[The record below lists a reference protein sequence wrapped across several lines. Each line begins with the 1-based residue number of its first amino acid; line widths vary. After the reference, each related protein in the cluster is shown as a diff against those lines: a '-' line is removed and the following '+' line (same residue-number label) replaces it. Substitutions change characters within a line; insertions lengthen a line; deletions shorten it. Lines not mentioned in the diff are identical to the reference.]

1 MRTTLALIVVAALA
15 GASAVGRCQ
24 TAPTP
29 AFTPVSAPAPVT
41 LTLAQAEKIA
51 LQQNPHVQIARLI
64 ALAEGQ
70 VRREARA
77 ANLPTLTGDLTAV
90 DSHDGSRIT
99 AGGLNNPIVYQRAA
113 GGVSLSQLMT
123 DFGRTRALI
132 NSADFSARAAA
143 SNQSASREDV
153 LLAVDDA
160 FYHALASQAILSV
173 ARQTVTTRQATA
185 DQVRALTDAK
195 LRSELDLSFANVDLQ
210 QAKLLLLNATNDNQ
224 ESQAALNALLGEEL
238 PVVYTLVDETPAAP
252 APAPEDAAPLL
263 QLAFQSRPDLASLN
277 LQASAAERFSQAE
290 RDLVRPTISAL
301 GVAGDTPVRAD
312 QITMS
317 WYGAAGVNV
326 SIPIFNGSLFSARAN
341 EAKFRA
347 QAANQ
352 SVQQLRQTIARDV
365 TDTVL
370 EAQSGFQ
377 RIDVSRQ
384 LLEQA
389 DSAFDLA
396 QTRYKLGLSS
406 IVELSQA
413 QLAQTQAQIAYASAR
428 CAYQQTLAILRFQT
442 GQ

>member
-1 MRTTLALIVVAALA
+1 MRTTLALIVVATVA
-15 GASAVGRCQ
+15 GAATVGRCQ
-24 TAPTP
+24 SAPSR
-29 AFTPVSAPAPVT
+29 APVSAPTT
-41 LTLAQAEKIA
+41 LTLVQAEKIA
-51 LQQNPHVQIARLI
+51 LQQNPHVRIARLI

-90 DSHDGSRIT
+90 DSHEGSRIT

-113 GGVSLSQLMT
+113 GGVTLSQLMT
-123 DFGRTRALI
+123 DFGRTRALVS
-132 NSADFSARAAA
+132 SADFSARAAA
-143 SNQSASREDV
+143 SNESASREDV
-153 LLAVDDA
+153 LLAVDEA

-173 ARQTVTTRQATA
+173 AQQTVAARQATA
-185 DQVRALTDAK
+185 DQVRALTEAK

-210 QAKLLLLNATNDNQ
+210 QANLLLLNASNDNQ
-224 ESQAALNALLGEEL
+224 ESQAALNAILGGEL
-238 PVVYTLVDETPAAP
+238 PVVYTLIDETPAAP

-277 LQASAAERFSQAE
+277 LQASAAERFSLAE

-312 QITMS
+312 QITTS

-347 QAANQ
+347 QAADQ

-384 LLEQA
+384 LLEQTN
-389 DSAFDLA
+389 SAFDLA

-428 CAYQQTLAILRFQT
+428 YAYQQTLAELRFQT

>member
-1 MRTTLALIVVAALA
+1 
-15 GASAVGRCQ
+15 
-24 TAPTP
+24 
-29 AFTPVSAPAPVT
+29 VT
-41 LTLAQAEKIA
+41 LTLALAEKIA
-51 LQQNPHVQIARLI
+51 VQQNPHVQIARLI

-99 AGGLNNPIVYQRAA
+99 AGGLNNPSVYQRAA
-113 GGVSLSQLMT
+113 GGVALSQLMT
-123 DFGRTRALI
+123 DFGRTHALI
-132 NSADFSARAAA
+132 DSADFSARAAA
-143 SNQSASREDV
+143 SNQNASREDV
-153 LLAVDDA
+153 LLAVDEA

-173 ARQTVTTRQATA
+173 ARQTVTTRQATT
-185 DQVRALTDAK
+185 DQISALTEAK
-195 LRSELDLSFANVDLQ
+195 LRSDLDLSFASVDLQ
-210 QAKLLLLNATNDNQ
+210 QAKLLLLSATNDNQ
-224 ESQAALNALLGEEL
+224 ESQAALNAILGEEL
-238 PVVYTLVDETPAAP
+238 PAVYTLVDETPAAP
-252 APAPEDAAPLL
+252 APAPEGAEPLI

-312 QITMS
+312 QITTS

-347 QAANQ
+347 QAADQ
-352 SVQQLRQTIARDV
+352 SVQQLRQTIVRDV
-365 TDTVL
+365 TDTLL

-389 DSAFDLA
+389 NLAFDLA

-428 CAYQQTLAILRFQT
+428 YAYQQTLAELRFQT

>member
-1 MRTTLALIVVAALA
+1 
-15 GASAVGRCQ
+15 
-24 TAPTP
+24 
-29 AFTPVSAPAPVT
+29 

-51 LQQNPHVQIARLI
+51 LQKNPHVQIARLI

-77 ANLPTLTGDLTAV
+77 ADLPTLTGDLTAV

-99 AGGLNNPIVYQRAA
+99 AGSLNNPIVYQRAA

-123 DFGRTRALI
+123 DFGRTHALI

-143 SNQSASREDV
+143 SNESASREDV

-173 ARQTVTTRQATA
+173 ALQTVAARQATA
-185 DQVRALTDAK
+185 DQVRALTEAK

-224 ESQAALNALLGEEL
+224 ESQAALNAILGDEL
-238 PVVYTLVDETPAAP
+238 PAVYTLADETPAAP

-277 LQASAAERFSQAE
+277 LRASAAQRFSQAE

-312 QITMS
+312 QITTS

-347 QAANQ
+347 QAADQ

-389 DSAFDLA
+389 NSAFDLA

-428 CAYQQTLAILRFQT
+428 YAYQQTLAELRFQT

>member
-1 MRTTLALIVVAALA
+1 MRTTLALIVVATVA
-15 GASAVGRCQ
+15 GAATVGRCQ
-24 TAPTP
+24 SAPSR
-29 AFTPVSAPAPVT
+29 APVSAPTT
-41 LTLAQAEKIA
+41 LTLVQAEKIA
-51 LQQNPHVQIARLI
+51 LQQNPHVRIARLI

-90 DSHDGSRIT
+90 DSHEGSRIT

-113 GGVSLSQLMT
+113 GGVTLSQLMT
-123 DFGRTRALI
+123 DFGRTRALVS
-132 NSADFSARAAA
+132 SADFSARAAA
-143 SNQSASREDV
+143 SNESASREDV
-153 LLAVDDA
+153 LLAVDEA

-173 ARQTVTTRQATA
+173 AQQTVAARQATA
-185 DQVRALTDAK
+185 DQVRALTEAK

-210 QAKLLLLNATNDNQ
+210 QANLLLLNASNDNQ
-224 ESQAALNALLGEEL
+224 ESQAALNAILGGEL
-238 PVVYTLVDETPAAP
+238 PVVYTLIDETPAAP

-277 LQASAAERFSQAE
+277 LQASAAERFSLAE

-312 QITMS
+312 QITTS

-347 QAANQ
+347 QAADQ

-384 LLEQA
+384 LLEQTN
-389 DSAFDLA
+389 SAFDLA

-428 CAYQQTLAILRFQT
+428 YAYQQTLAALRFQT

>member
-1 MRTTLALIVVAALA
+1 MRREFALIALA
-15 GASAVGRCQ
+15 TIAGAVLVGRCQ
-24 TAPTP
+24 STPTPTP
-29 AFTPVSAPAPVT
+29 APTPAPVT
-41 LTLAQAEKIA
+41 LTLEQAEKIA

-90 DSHDGSRIT
+90 DTHEGDRIT
-99 AGGLNNPIVYQRAA
+99 AGALNNPSVYQRAA
-113 GGVSLSQLMT
+113 GGVTLSQLMT
-123 DFGRTRALI
+123 DFGRTHALI
-132 NSADFSARAAA
+132 ASANFSARAAA
-143 SNQSASREDV
+143 SNQTASREDV
-153 LLAVDDA
+153 LLAVDEA
-160 FYHALASQAILSV
+160 FYHALASQAILLV
-173 ARQTVTTRQATA
+173 AQQTVVARQATA
-185 DQVRALTDAK
+185 DQVRALTEAK

-210 QAKLLLLNATNDNQ
+210 QAKLLLLNATNDHQ
-224 ESQAALNALLGEEL
+224 ESQAALNAILGEEL
-238 PVVYTLVDETPAAP
+238 PAVYTLVDETPAAP

-290 RDLVRPTISAL
+290 RDLARPTISAV
-301 GVAGDTPVRAD
+301 GVAGDAPVRAD
-312 QITMS
+312 QITTP

-326 SIPIFNGSLFSARAN
+326 SVPIFNGSLFSARAN

-347 QAANQ
+347 QAADQ

-389 DSAFDLA
+389 NSAFDLA

-428 CAYQQTLAILRFQT
+428 YAYLQTLAELRFQT

>member
-1 MRTTLALIVVAALA
+1 
-15 GASAVGRCQ
+15 
-24 TAPTP
+24 
-29 AFTPVSAPAPVT
+29 VT

-51 LQQNPHVQIARLI
+51 VQQNPHMQIARLI

-77 ANLPTLTGDLTAV
+77 ADLPTLTGNLTAV
-90 DSHDGSRIT
+90 DTHEGDRIT
-99 AGGLNNPIVYQRAA
+99 AGALNNPSVYQRAA
-113 GGVSLSQLMT
+113 GGVELSQLMT
-123 DFGRTRALI
+123 DFGRTHALI

-153 LLAVDDA
+153 LLAVDEA
-160 FYHALASQAILSV
+160 FYHALASQAILLV
-173 ARQTVTTRQATA
+173 AQQTVTTRQETA
-185 DQVRALTDAK
+185 DQVRALTEAK

-224 ESQAALNALLGEEL
+224 ESQAALNTILGEEL
-238 PVVYTLVDETPAAP
+238 PAVYTLVDETPAAP
-252 APAPEDAAPLL
+252 APAPEDATPLL
-263 QLAFQSRPDLASLN
+263 QLAFQSRPDLAALN
-277 LQASAAERFSQAE
+277 LQASAAKEFSQAE

-301 GVAGDTPVRAD
+301 GVAGDAPVRAD
-312 QITMS
+312 QITTP

-326 SIPIFNGSLFSARAN
+326 SIPIFNGFLFSARAN
-341 EAKFRA
+341 EAKLRA
-347 QAANQ
+347 QAADQ

-389 DSAFDLA
+389 NSAFDLA

-413 QLAQTQAQIAYASAR
+413 QLAQTQAQIAYAGAR
-428 CAYQQTLAILRFQT
+428 YAYQQTLAALRFQT

>member
-1 MRTTLALIVVAALA
+1 MKITLALIVVAALA
-15 GASAVGRCQ
+15 GASAFGRCQ
-24 TAPTP
+24 TAPAP
-29 AFTPVSAPAPVT
+29 APTPAPVT

-51 LQQNPHVQIARLI
+51 VQQNPHMQIARLI

-77 ANLPTLTGDLTAV
+77 ADLPTLTGNLTAV
-90 DSHDGSRIT
+90 DTHEGDRIT
-99 AGGLNNPIVYQRAA
+99 AGALNNPSVYQRAA
-113 GGVSLSQLMT
+113 GGVELSQLMT
-123 DFGRTRALI
+123 DFGRTHALI

-153 LLAVDDA
+153 LLAVDEA
-160 FYHALASQAILSV
+160 FYHALASQAILLV
-173 ARQTVTTRQATA
+173 AQQTVTTRQETA
-185 DQVRALTDAK
+185 DQVRALTEAK

-224 ESQAALNALLGEEL
+224 ESQAALNTILGEEL
-238 PVVYTLVDETPAAP
+238 PAVYTLVDETPAAP
-252 APAPEDAAPLL
+252 APAPEDATPLL
-263 QLAFQSRPDLASLN
+263 QLAFQSRPDLAALN
-277 LQASAAERFSQAE
+277 LQASAAKEFSQAE

-301 GVAGDTPVRAD
+301 GVAGDAPVRAD
-312 QITMS
+312 QITTP

-326 SIPIFNGSLFSARAN
+326 SIPIFNGFLFSARAN
-341 EAKFRA
+341 EAKLRA
-347 QAANQ
+347 QAADQ
-352 SVQQLRQTIARDV
+352 SVQQLRQTIAHDV

-389 DSAFDLA
+389 NSAFDLA

-413 QLAQTQAQIAYASAR
+413 QLAQTQAQIAYAGAR
-428 CAYQQTLAILRFQT
+428 YAYQQTLAALRFQT

>member
-1 MRTTLALIVVAALA
+1 M
-15 GASAVGRCQ
+15 
-24 TAPTP
+24 
-29 AFTPVSAPAPVT
+29 T

-99 AGGLNNPIVYQRAA
+99 AGGLNNPVVYQRAA
-113 GGVSLSQLMT
+113 GGVTLSQLMT
-123 DFGRTRALI
+123 DFGRTHALVS
-132 NSADFSARAAA
+132 SADFSARAAA
-143 SNQSASREDV
+143 SNESASREDV
-153 LLAVDDA
+153 LLAVDEA
-160 FYHALASQAILSV
+160 FYHALASQAILLV
-173 ARQTVTTRQATA
+173 AQQTVAARQATA
-185 DQVRALTDAK
+185 DQVRALTEAK

-224 ESQAALNALLGEEL
+224 ESQAALNAILGEEL
-238 PVVYTLVDETPAAP
+238 PAVYTLVDETPAAP

-290 RDLVRPTISAL
+290 HDLVRPTISAL

-312 QITMS
+312 QITTS

-347 QAANQ
+347 QAADQ

-389 DSAFDLA
+389 NSAFDLA

-428 CAYQQTLAILRFQT
+428 YAYQQTLAELRFQT

>member
-1 MRTTLALIVVAALA
+1 
-15 GASAVGRCQ
+15 
-24 TAPTP
+24 
-29 AFTPVSAPAPVT
+29 VT

>member
-1 MRTTLALIVVAALA
+1 
-15 GASAVGRCQ
+15 
-24 TAPTP
+24 
-29 AFTPVSAPAPVT
+29 VT

-51 LQQNPHVQIARLI
+51 LQQNLHVQIARLI

-99 AGGLNNPIVYQRAA
+99 AGGLNNPVVYQRAA
-113 GGVSLSQLMT
+113 GGVSLTQLMT
-123 DFGRTRALI
+123 DFGRTHALI

-143 SNQSASREDV
+143 SNEIASREDV

-173 ARQTVTTRQATA
+173 ARQTITTRQETA
-185 DQVRALTDAK
+185 DQIRALTEAK
-195 LRSELDLSFANVDLQ
+195 LRSELDLSFANVNLQ
-210 QAKLLLLNATNDNQ
+210 QAKLLLLSATNDNQ
-224 ESQAALNALLGEEL
+224 ESQAALNAILGEEL
-238 PVVYTLVDETPAAP
+238 PTVYTLVDETPAAP
-252 APAPEDAAPLL
+252 APAPENAAPLL
-263 QLAFQSRPDLASLN
+263 QLAFQSRPDLASLH
-277 LQASAAERFSQAE
+277 LQASAAKEFSQAE

-301 GVAGDTPVRAD
+301 GVAGDAPVRAD
-312 QITMS
+312 QITTP

-326 SIPIFNGSLFSARAN
+326 SIPIFNGFLFSARAN
-341 EAKFRA
+341 EAKLRA
-347 QAANQ
+347 QAADQ

-389 DSAFDLA
+389 NSAFDLA

-428 CAYQQTLAILRFQT
+428 YTYQQTLAALRFQT

>member
-1 MRTTLALIVVAALA
+1 
-15 GASAVGRCQ
+15 
-24 TAPTP
+24 
-29 AFTPVSAPAPVT
+29 

-51 LQQNPHVQIARLI
+51 LQKNPHVQIARLI

-77 ANLPTLTGDLTAV
+77 ADLPTLTGDLTAV

-99 AGGLNNPIVYQRAA
+99 AGSLNNPIVYQRAA

-123 DFGRTRALI
+123 DFGRTHALI

-143 SNQSASREDV
+143 SNESASREDV

-173 ARQTVTTRQATA
+173 ALQTVAARQATA
-185 DQVRALTDAK
+185 DQVRALTEAK

-224 ESQAALNALLGEEL
+224 ESQAALNAILGDEL
-238 PVVYTLVDETPAAP
+238 PAVYTLADETPAAP

-277 LQASAAERFSQAE
+277 LRASAAQRFSQAE

-312 QITMS
+312 QITTS

-347 QAANQ
+347 QAADQ

-389 DSAFDLA
+389 NSAFDLA

-428 CAYQQTLAILRFQT
+428 YAYQQTLAALRFQT

>member
-1 MRTTLALIVVAALA
+1 MA
-15 GASAVGRCQ
+15 Q
-24 TAPTP
+24 T
-29 AFTPVSAPAPVT
+29 PVT

-70 VRREARA
+70 VGREARA
-77 ANLPTLTGDLTAV
+77 ADLPALTGYLTAV

-99 AGGLNNPIVYQRAA
+99 AGGLNNPVVYQRAA
-113 GGVSLSQLMT
+113 GGVTLSQLMT
-123 DFGRTRALI
+123 DFGRTHALI
-132 NSADFSARAAA
+132 NSADFSARAAT
-143 SNQSASREDV
+143 SNESASREDV

-173 ARQTVTTRQATA
+173 ALQTVAARQATA
-185 DQVRALTDAK
+185 DQVRALTEAK

-224 ESQAALNALLGEEL
+224 ESQAALNAILGEEL
-238 PVVYTLVDETPAAP
+238 PAVYTLVDETPAAP
-252 APAPEDAAPLL
+252 APAPEDAVPLL

-301 GVAGDTPVRAD
+301 GVAGGTPVRAD
-312 QITMS
+312 QITTS

-326 SIPIFNGSLFSARAN
+326 SIPIFNGSLFSARAS

-347 QAANQ
+347 QAAGQ

-389 DSAFDLA
+389 NSAFDLA

-428 CAYQQTLAILRFQT
+428 YAYQQTLAELRFQT

>member
-1 MRTTLALIVVAALA
+1 MRTALALIAVATVA
-15 GASAVGRCQ
+15 GAAVVGRCQ
-24 TAPTP
+24 TAQAP
-29 AFTPVSAPAPVT
+29 ASAPAPVT

-51 LQQNPHVQIARLI
+51 VQQNPHVQIARLI

-99 AGGLNNPIVYQRAA
+99 AGGLNNPVVYQRAA

-123 DFGRTRALI
+123 DFGRTHALVS
-132 NSADFSARAAA
+132 SADFSARAAA
-143 SNQSASREDV
+143 SNESASREDV
-153 LLAVDDA
+153 LLAVDEA
-160 FYHALASQAILSV
+160 FYHALASQAILLV
-173 ARQTVTTRQATA
+173 AQQTVTARQATA

-195 LRSELDLSFANVDLQ
+195 LRSDLDLSFANVDLQ

-224 ESQAALNALLGEEL
+224 ESQAALNAILGEEL
-238 PVVYTLVDETPAAP
+238 PAVYTLVDETPAAP

-277 LQASAAERFSQAE
+277 LQASAAEKFSQAE
-290 RDLVRPTISAL
+290 HDLVRPTISAL
-301 GVAGDTPVRAD
+301 GVAGDAPVRAD
-312 QITMS
+312 QITTP

-352 SVQQLRQTIARDV
+352 SVQQLRQAIARDV

-384 LLEQA
+384 LMQQA
-389 DSAFDLA
+389 NSAFDLA

-413 QLAQTQAQIAYASAR
+413 QLAQTQSQIAYASAR
-428 CAYQQTLAILRFQT
+428 YAYQQTLAELRFQT

>member
-1 MRTTLALIVVAALA
+1 MRREFALIAVATIA
-15 GASAVGRCQ
+15 GAVLVGRCQ
-24 TAPTP
+24 STPTP
-29 AFTPVSAPAPVT
+29 APTLALAPAPVT

-51 LQQNPHVQIARLI
+51 LQKNPHVQIARLI

-77 ANLPTLTGDLTAV
+77 ADLPTLTGDLTAV

-99 AGGLNNPIVYQRAA
+99 AGSLNNPIVYQRAA

-123 DFGRTRALI
+123 DFGRTHALI

-143 SNQSASREDV
+143 SNESASREDV

-173 ARQTVTTRQATA
+173 ALQTVAARQATA
-185 DQVRALTDAK
+185 DQVRALTEAK

-224 ESQAALNALLGEEL
+224 ESQAALNAILGDEL
-238 PVVYTLVDETPAAP
+238 PAVYTLADETPAAP

-277 LQASAAERFSQAE
+277 LQASAAERFSLAE

-312 QITMS
+312 QITTS

-347 QAANQ
+347 QAADQ

-389 DSAFDLA
+389 NSAFDLA

-428 CAYQQTLAILRFQT
+428 YAYQQTLAALRFQT

>member
-1 MRTTLALIVVAALA
+1 MRREFALIAVATIAGVVL
-15 GASAVGRCQ
+15 VGRCQ
-24 TAPTP
+24 STPIPAPALALAPT
-29 AFTPVSAPAPVT
+29 PVT

-77 ANLPTLTGDLTAV
+77 ANLPALTGYLTAV

-113 GGVSLSQLMT
+113 GGVTLSQLMT
-123 DFGRTRALI
+123 DFGRTHALI

-143 SNQSASREDV
+143 SNESASREDV
-153 LLAVDDA
+153 LLAVDEA

-173 ARQTVTTRQATA
+173 SLQTVAARQATA
-185 DQVRALTDAK
+185 DQVRALTEAK

-224 ESQAALNALLGEEL
+224 ESQAALNAILGEEL
-238 PVVYTLVDETPAAP
+238 PAVYALVDEMPAAP
-252 APAPEDAAPLL
+252 AQAPEDVAPLL

-312 QITMS
+312 QITTS

-347 QAANQ
+347 QAADQ

-389 DSAFDLA
+389 NSAFDLA

-428 CAYQQTLAILRFQT
+428 YAYQQTLAELRFQT

>member
-1 MRTTLALIVVAALA
+1 M
-15 GASAVGRCQ
+15 
-24 TAPTP
+24 
-29 AFTPVSAPAPVT
+29 T

-70 VRREARA
+70 VRREARS
-77 ANLPTLTGDLTAV
+77 ANLPALTGDLTAV

-99 AGGLNNPIVYQRAA
+99 AGGLNNPVVYQRAA
-113 GGVSLSQLMT
+113 GGVTLSQLMT
-123 DFGRTRALI
+123 DFGRTNALVS
-132 NSADFSARAAA
+132 SADLNARAAA
-143 SNQSASREDV
+143 SNESASREDV
-153 LLAVDDA
+153 QLAVDEA
-160 FYHALASQAILSV
+160 FYHALASQAILLV
-173 ARQTVTTRQATA
+173 AQQTVVARQATA
-185 DQVRALTDAK
+185 DQVRALTEAK
-195 LRSELDLSFANVDLQ
+195 LRSDLDLSFANVDLQ
-210 QAKLLLLNATNDNQ
+210 QAKLLLLNVTNDNQ
-224 ESQAALNALLGEEL
+224 ESQAALNAILGEEL
-238 PVVYTLVDETPAAP
+238 PAVYMLVDETPTAP

-312 QITMS
+312 QITTS

-347 QAANQ
+347 QATDQ

-384 LLEQA
+384 LMEQA
-389 DSAFDLA
+389 NSAFDLA

-428 CAYQQTLAILRFQT
+428 YAYQQTLAELRFQT

>member
-1 MRTTLALIVVAALA
+1 MRTTLALIVVATVA
-15 GASAVGRCQ
+15 GAATVGRCQ
-24 TAPTP
+24 SAPSR
-29 AFTPVSAPAPVT
+29 APVSAPTT
-41 LTLAQAEKIA
+41 LTLVQAEKIA
-51 LQQNPHVQIARLI
+51 LQQNPHVRIARLI

-90 DSHDGSRIT
+90 DSHEGSRIT

-113 GGVSLSQLMT
+113 GGVTLSQLMT
-123 DFGRTRALI
+123 DFGRTRALVS
-132 NSADFSARAAA
+132 SADFSARAAA
-143 SNQSASREDV
+143 SNESASREDV
-153 LLAVDDA
+153 LLAVDEA

-173 ARQTVTTRQATA
+173 AQQTVAARQATA
-185 DQVRALTDAK
+185 DQVRALTEAK

-210 QAKLLLLNATNDNQ
+210 QANLLLLNASNDNQ
-224 ESQAALNALLGEEL
+224 ESQAALNAILGGEL
-238 PVVYTLVDETPAAP
+238 PVVYTLIDETPAAP

-312 QITMS
+312 QITTS

-347 QAANQ
+347 QAADQ
-352 SVQQLRQTIARDV
+352 SVKQLRQTIARDV

-384 LLEQA
+384 LLEQTN
-389 DSAFDLA
+389 SAFDLA

-428 CAYQQTLAILRFQT
+428 YAYQQTLAELRFQT

>member
-1 MRTTLALIVVAALA
+1 M
-15 GASAVGRCQ
+15 
-24 TAPTP
+24 
-29 AFTPVSAPAPVT
+29 T

-51 LQQNPHVQIARLI
+51 LQENPHVQIARLI

-77 ANLPTLTGDLTAV
+77 ANLPALTGDLTAV

-99 AGGLNNPIVYQRAA
+99 AGGLNNPVVYQRAA
-113 GGVSLSQLMT
+113 GGIMLSQLMT
-123 DFGRTRALI
+123 DFGRTRALVS
-132 NSADFSARAAA
+132 SADFSARAAA
-143 SNQSASREDV
+143 SNESASREDV
-153 LLAVDDA
+153 LLAVDEA

-173 ARQTVTTRQATA
+173 AQQTVATRQETA
-185 DQVRALTDAK
+185 DQVRALTEAK

-224 ESQAALNALLGEEL
+224 ESQAALNAILGEEL
-238 PVVYTLVDETPAAP
+238 PAVYTLIDETPAAP

-290 RDLVRPTISAL
+290 RNLVRPTISAL

-312 QITMS
+312 QITTS

-347 QAANQ
+347 QAADQ
-352 SVQQLRQTIARDV
+352 SVKQLRQTIARDV

-384 LLEQA
+384 LLEQTN
-389 DSAFDLA
+389 SAFDLA

-428 CAYQQTLAILRFQT
+428 YAYQQTLAELRFQT

>member
-1 MRTTLALIVVAALA
+1 MRTTLALIVVATVA
-15 GASAVGRCQ
+15 GAATVGRCQ
-24 TAPTP
+24 SAPSR
-29 AFTPVSAPAPVT
+29 APVSAPTT
-41 LTLAQAEKIA
+41 LTLVQAEKIA
-51 LQQNPHVQIARLI
+51 LQQNPHVRIARLI

-90 DSHDGSRIT
+90 DSHEGSRIT

-113 GGVSLSQLMT
+113 GGVTLSQLMT
-123 DFGRTRALI
+123 DFGRTRALVS
-132 NSADFSARAAA
+132 SADFSARADA
-143 SNQSASREDV
+143 SNESASREDV
-153 LLAVDDA
+153 LLAVDEA

-173 ARQTVTTRQATA
+173 AQQTVAARQATA
-185 DQVRALTDAK
+185 DQVRALTEAK

-210 QAKLLLLNATNDNQ
+210 QANLLLLNASNDNQ
-224 ESQAALNALLGEEL
+224 ESQAALNAILGGEL
-238 PVVYTLVDETPAAP
+238 PVVYTLIDETPAAP

-277 LQASAAERFSQAE
+277 LQASAAERFSLAE

-312 QITMS
+312 QITTS

-347 QAANQ
+347 QAADQ

>member
-1 MRTTLALIVVAALA
+1 MKITLALIVVAALA
-15 GASAVGRCQ
+15 GASAFGRCQ
-24 TAPTP
+24 TAPAP
-29 AFTPVSAPAPVT
+29 APTPAPVT

-51 LQQNPHVQIARLI
+51 VQQNPHMQIARLI

-77 ANLPTLTGDLTAV
+77 ADLPTLTGNLTAV
-90 DSHDGSRIT
+90 DTHEGDRIT
-99 AGGLNNPIVYQRAA
+99 AGALNNPSVYQRAA
-113 GGVSLSQLMT
+113 GGVELSQLMT
-123 DFGRTRALI
+123 DFGRTHALI

-153 LLAVDDA
+153 LLAVDEA
-160 FYHALASQAILSV
+160 FYHALASQAILLV
-173 ARQTVTTRQATA
+173 AQQTVTTRQETA
-185 DQVRALTDAK
+185 DQVRALTEAK

-224 ESQAALNALLGEEL
+224 ESQAALNTILGEEL
-238 PVVYTLVDETPAAP
+238 PAVYTLVDETPAAP
-252 APAPEDAAPLL
+252 APAPEDATPLL
-263 QLAFQSRPDLASLN
+263 QLAFQSRPDLAALN
-277 LQASAAERFSQAE
+277 LQASAAKEFSQAE

-301 GVAGDTPVRAD
+301 GVAGDAPVRAD
-312 QITMS
+312 QITTP

-326 SIPIFNGSLFSARAN
+326 SIPIFNGFLFSARAN
-341 EAKFRA
+341 EAKLRA
-347 QAANQ
+347 QAADQ

-389 DSAFDLA
+389 NSAFDLA

-413 QLAQTQAQIAYASAR
+413 QLAQTQAQIAYAGAR
-428 CAYQQTLAILRFQT
+428 YAYQQTLAALRFQT

>member
-1 MRTTLALIVVAALA
+1 MRTTLALIVVATVA
-15 GASAVGRCQ
+15 GAATVGRCQ
-24 TAPTP
+24 SAPSR
-29 AFTPVSAPAPVT
+29 APVSAPTT
-41 LTLAQAEKIA
+41 LTLVQAEKIA
-51 LQQNPHVQIARLI
+51 LQQNPHVRIARLI

-90 DSHDGSRIT
+90 DSHEGSRIT

-113 GGVSLSQLMT
+113 GGVTLSQLMT
-123 DFGRTRALI
+123 DFGRTRALVS
-132 NSADFSARAAA
+132 SADFSARAAA
-143 SNQSASREDV
+143 SNESASREDV
-153 LLAVDDA
+153 LLAVDEA

-173 ARQTVTTRQATA
+173 AQQTVAARQATA
-185 DQVRALTDAK
+185 DQVRALTEAK

-210 QAKLLLLNATNDNQ
+210 QANLLLLNASNDNQ
-224 ESQAALNALLGEEL
+224 ESQAALNAILGGEL
-238 PVVYTLVDETPAAP
+238 PVVYTLIDETPAAP

-277 LQASAAERFSQAE
+277 LRASAAQRFSQAE

-312 QITMS
+312 QITTS

-347 QAANQ
+347 QAADQ

-389 DSAFDLA
+389 NSAFDLA

-428 CAYQQTLAILRFQT
+428 YAYQQTLAELRFQT

>member
-1 MRTTLALIVVAALA
+1 
-15 GASAVGRCQ
+15 
-24 TAPTP
+24 
-29 AFTPVSAPAPVT
+29 
-41 LTLAQAEKIA
+41 
-51 LQQNPHVQIARLI
+51 
-64 ALAEGQ
+64 
-70 VRREARA
+70 
-77 ANLPTLTGDLTAV
+77 
-90 DSHDGSRIT
+90 
-99 AGGLNNPIVYQRAA
+99 
-113 GGVSLSQLMT
+113 MT
-123 DFGRTRALI
+123 DFGRTHALVS
-132 NSADFSARAAA
+132 SADLSARAAA
-143 SNQSASREDV
+143 SNESASREDV
-153 LLAVDDA
+153 LLAVDEA
-160 FYHALASQAILSV
+160 FYHALASQTILLV
-173 ARQTVTTRQATA
+173 AQQTVATRQATA
-185 DQVRALTDAK
+185 DQVRALTEAK

-224 ESQAALNALLGEEL
+224 ESQAALNAILGEEL
-238 PVVYTLVDETPAAP
+238 PAVYTLVDETPAAP

-290 RDLVRPTISAL
+290 RDLARPTISAV
-301 GVAGDTPVRAD
+301 GVAGDAPVRAD
-312 QITMS
+312 QITTP

-326 SIPIFNGSLFSARAN
+326 SVPIFNGSLFSARAN

-347 QAANQ
+347 QAADQ

-389 DSAFDLA
+389 NSAFDLA

-428 CAYQQTLAILRFQT
+428 YAYLQTLAELRFQT

>member
-1 MRTTLALIVVAALA
+1 M
-15 GASAVGRCQ
+15 
-24 TAPTP
+24 
-29 AFTPVSAPAPVT
+29 T
-41 LTLAQAEKIA
+41 LTLEQAEKIA
-51 LQQNPHVQIARLI
+51 VQKNPHVQIARLI

-77 ANLPTLTGDLTAV
+77 ANLPTLTGNLTAV
-90 DSHDGSRIT
+90 DTHEGDRIT
-99 AGGLNNPIVYQRAA
+99 AGALNNPSVYQRAA
-113 GGVSLSQLMT
+113 GGVALSQLMT
-123 DFGRTRALI
+123 DFGRTHALVS
-132 NSADFSARAAA
+132 SADLSARAAA
-143 SNQSASREDV
+143 SNEIASREDV
-153 LLAVDDA
+153 LLAVDEA
-160 FYHALASQAILSV
+160 FYHALASQAILLV
-173 ARQTVTTRQATA
+173 AQQTVTTRQETA
-185 DQVRALTDAK
+185 DQIRALTEAK
-195 LRSELDLSFANVDLQ
+195 LRSELDLSFANVNLQ
-210 QAKLLLLNATNDNQ
+210 QAKLLLLSATNDNQ
-224 ESQAALNALLGEEL
+224 ESQAALNAILGEEL
-238 PVVYTLVDETPAAP
+238 PAVYTLVDETPAAS

-263 QLAFQSRPDLASLN
+263 QLAFQSRPDLAALN
-277 LQASAAERFSQAE
+277 QQSSAAKEFSRAE

-301 GVAGDTPVRAD
+301 GVAGDAPVRAD
-312 QITMS
+312 QITIP

-326 SIPIFNGSLFSARAN
+326 SIPIFNGFLFSARAN
-341 EAKFRA
+341 EAKLRA
-347 QAANQ
+347 QAADQ

-389 DSAFDLA
+389 NSAFDLA

-428 CAYQQTLAILRFQT
+428 YAYQQTLAALRFQT